1 MPGRVIQG
9 PVVTKLPIDRRGQE
23 VVLDAYAYQG
33 PADRE
38 QILALVHRSPA
49 VDAGGTPIV
58 RIHSGCVTGDVFQ
71 SLRCDCH
78 RQLQLALDAICEAA
92 FGVIVYLPYQE
103 GRGIG
108 LYHKLRAYE
117 CQDQGADT
125 IDANIQIGMPIDARD
140 YSLAAWVLRDLGLS
154 TVKLLSGNPLKSE
167 ALIASGIKV
176 VQCAPLRSAPN
187 RFNEKYLLTKRQR
200 MAHDL

>member
-1 MPGRVIQG
+1 MSGRVIQG
-9 PVVTKLPIDRRGQE
+9 PVVTKLPIDRHGQE

-38 QILALVHRSPA
+38 QVLALVHRRA
-49 VDAGGTPIV
+49 DVDAEDTPIV

-92 FGVIVYLPYQE
+92 FGVIIYLPYQE

-117 CQDQGADT
+117 CQDRGADT
-125 IDANIQIGMPIDARD
+125 IDANVAIGMPIDARE

-154 TVKLLSGNPLKSE
+154 KVMLLSGNPLKYE
-167 ALIASGIKV
+167 ALIESGIRV
-176 VQCAPLRSAPN
+176 ARCTPLKSAPN

-200 MAHDL
+200 MAHDI